1 MSNTTLQELLDKQ
14 AEEQK
19 KETSVEKTIADSFPC
34 PEGDLFSLPT
44 RADITNA
51 FNEIAGIPG
60 ELVASVQERKANREK
75 EIAELQE
82 LLKNPDLTPEEIAE
96 IEKQIEEKEK
106 FIQTAIVDGIQKQ
119 VDEIDQ
125 TITDFVEDLSDI
137 LSPYWEKSEQKRD
150 WPKEAKDAFT
160 ELLSEFHTYISTKV
174 AELISKIVSIS
185 FTINVLGLQLDV
197 LKLITSPDY
206 RKEIQDQIAGK
217 SFTLQI
223 IAKRKRLAEIE
234 KEITEIVDNIDENEF
249 NIVPGDFESV
259 NVHGNLAIIP
269 GTSAIIPDEA
279 ERLKE
284 LFAER
289 QQLEEEIEALEK
301 ARTEHVDRFFSL
313 IPEEFRQFDGEFG
326 VLDEEAKAKLTWKY
340 IKTEIKEY
348 IQQGL
353 VKVFQKL
360 IDKFDEIWDALG
372 LPSLPFSEL
381 LAIINLDIGAL
392 IRAKIDS
399 LKEKFK
405 QTKLGKIKQ
414 INTFKKEIE
423 EINKKLE
430 NENLSEEERTKL
442 LEELEKKNEEKK
454 ALEDDLLKE
463 VREFNEGVLS
473 LIEEIQIFGFDITA
487 IIGGKIESFTESIE
501 EKIAEISLE
510 FQDFKLNWH
519 KKIMMEWVN
528 IVKKFFNAIGLGA
541 IFDLLSLTWC
551 DFLKLIGM
559 PFTIPAIAGVA
570 GVMSVKNEN
579 KSTSSRLLD
588 TSEQQKFVDDEVN
601 FKNGDGTTTSFSIPS
616 ASGTLKVFRDG
627 SELSLGTDYTIAS
640 GNVVLSSALLST
652 QSVSILKI

>member
-1 MSNTTLQELLDKQ
+1 MTTLQEVLDKQ
-14 AEEQK
+14 VEEQK
-19 KETSVEKTIADSFPC
+19 KETSIEKAIADSFPC

-44 RADITNA
+44 RAEITNA

-60 ELVASVQERKANREK
+60 ELVAAVQERKANREK

-96 IEKQIEEKEK
+96 IQKQIEEKEK
-106 FIQTAIVDGIQKQ
+106 FIQTAIVDGLQKQ

-125 TITDFVEDLSDI
+125 TITDFVEDLGDI
-137 LSPYWEKSEQKRD
+137 LSPYWQKSEQKRD
-150 WPKEAKDAFT
+150 WPQEARDAFT

-185 FTINVLGLQLDV
+185 FTVNILGLQIDV
-197 LKLITSPDY
+197 LKLVASPNY
-206 RKEIQDQIAGK
+206 RKELQDQIAGK

-223 IAKRKRLAEIE
+223 VAKRKRLAEVE
-234 KEITEIVDNIDENEF
+234 KEIEEIIDNIDEEEF
-249 NIVPGDFESV
+249 AIVPTEMTELGFEDV
-259 NVHGNLAIIP
+259 VIIP
-269 GTSAIIPDEA
+269 GTEA
-279 ERLKE
+279 QRPAQADKLKE
-284 LFAER
+284 LLAEER
-289 QQLEEEIEALEK
+289 KLKEEIEALEK
-301 ARTEHVDRFFSL
+301 ARSELVDRFFSL

-414 INTFKKEIE
+414 INDVKKEIE

-430 NENLSEEERTKL
+430 NESLSEEERTKL
-442 LEELEKKNEEKK
+442 LEELEKKNAEKK

-463 VREFNEGVLS
+463 VREFNETVLS

-487 IIGGKIESFTESIE
+487 IIGGKIESFTESVE

-510 FQDFKLNWH
+510 LQDFRLNWH

-528 IVKKFFNAIGLGA
+528 LVKKFFNAIGLGA
-541 IFDLLSLTWC
+541 IFDLLTLTWC

-570 GVMSVKNEN
+570 GVMSVKKEN

-588 TSEQQKFVDDEVN
+588 TEEQQKFVDDEVN
-601 FKNGDGTTTSFSIPS
+601 FQNGDGTTTSFSIPS

-640 GNVVLSSALLST
+640 GNVVLSSALSSN

>member
-1 MSNTTLQELLDKQ
+1 MTTLQEVLDKQ
-14 AEEQK
+14 VEEQK
-19 KETSVEKTIADSFPC
+19 KETSIDKAIADSFPC
-34 PEGDLFSLPT
+34 PEGDIFSLPT

-60 ELVASVQERKANREK
+60 DLVAAVQERKANREK

-96 IEKQIEEKEK
+96 IQKQIEEKEK

-119 VDEIDQ
+119 VDEIDE
-125 TITDFVEDLSDI
+125 TITEFVEDLSDI

-160 ELLSEFHTYISTKV
+160 ELLSEFHTYISTKI
-174 AELISKIVSIS
+174 ADLISKIVSIS
-185 FTINVLGLQLDV
+185 FTVNILGLQIDV
-197 LKLITSPDY
+197 LKLITSPNY
-206 RKEIQDQIAGK
+206 RKELQDQIAGK

-223 IAKRKRLAEIE
+223 IAKRKRLAEVNEEIVKFVENHTTTATTDPITGNYVVTIDNAEELKALKDE
-234 KEITEIVDNIDENEF
+234 KEK
-249 NIVPGDFESV
+249 
-259 NVHGNLAIIP
+259 L
-269 GTSAIIPDEA
+269 
-279 ERLKE
+279 
-284 LFAER
+284 
-289 QQLEEEIEALEK
+289 QEEIEALEK
-301 ARTEHVDRFFSL
+301 ARTEHIDRFFSL

-348 IQQGL
+348 MQQGL
-353 VKVFQKL
+353 VKLFQDL
-360 IDKFDEIWDALG
+360 IGKFDKIWKALG
-372 LPSLPFSEL
+372 LPDLPFSEL
-381 LAIINLDIGAL
+381 SSIINLDIGAL
-392 IRAKIDS
+392 ISAKIDS
-399 LKEKFK
+399 LKERFK
-405 QTKLGKIKQ
+405 QSKLGKIKQ
-414 INTFKKEIE
+414 INTVKKEIE

-430 NENLSEEERTKL
+430 NESLSEEERTKL
-442 LEELEKKNEEKK
+442 LEELEKKHAEKK

-463 VREFNEGVLS
+463 VKEFNEGVLS
-473 LIEEIQIFGFDITA
+473 LIEEISIFGFDISA
-487 IIGGKIESFTESIE
+487 IIGGKIDSFTESIE

-510 FQDFKLNWH
+510 LKDFRANWH

-528 IVKKFFNAIGLGA
+528 LVKKFFNAIGLGA
-541 IFDLLSLTWC
+541 IFDLLTLTWC

-570 GVMSVKNEN
+570 GVMSVKKKN

-588 TSEQQKFVDDEVN
+588 TDEQQKFIDDEVN
-601 FKNGDGTTTSFSIPS
+601 FQNGDGTTTSFSIPS

-627 SELSLGTDYTIAS
+627 EELSSGTDFTIAS
-640 GNVVLSSALLST
+640 GNVVLSSALLSN

>member
-1 MSNTTLQELLDKQ
+1 MTTLQEVLDKQ
-14 AEEQK
+14 VEEQK
-19 KETSVEKTIADSFPC
+19 KETSIEKAIADSFPC

-44 RADITNA
+44 RAEITNA
-51 FNEIAGIPG
+51 FNEIAGITG
-60 ELVASVQERKANREK
+60 ELVAAVQERKANREK

-96 IEKQIEEKEK
+96 IQKQIEEKEK
-106 FIQTAIVDGIQKQ
+106 FIQTAIVDGLQKQ

-125 TITDFVEDLSDI
+125 TITDFVEDLGDI
-137 LSPYWEKSEQKRD
+137 LSPYWQKSEQKRD
-150 WPKEAKDAFT
+150 WPQEARDAFT

-185 FTINVLGLQLDV
+185 FTVNILGLQIDV
-197 LKLITSPDY
+197 LKLVASPNY
-206 RKEIQDQIAGK
+206 RKELQDQIAGK

-223 IAKRKRLAEIE
+223 VAKRKRLAEVE
-234 KEITEIVDNIDENEF
+234 KEIEEIIDNIDEEEF
-249 NIVPGDFESV
+249 AIVPTEMTELGFEDV
-259 NVHGNLAIIP
+259 VIIP
-269 GTSAIIPDEA
+269 GTEA
-279 ERLKE
+279 QRPAQADKLKE
-284 LFAER
+284 LLAEER
-289 QQLEEEIEALEK
+289 KLKEEIEALEK
-301 ARTEHVDRFFSL
+301 ARSEHVDRFFSL

-414 INTFKKEIE
+414 INAVKKEIE

-442 LEELEKKNEEKK
+442 LEELEKKNAEKK

-463 VREFNEGVLS
+463 VREFNETVLS

-487 IIGGKIESFTESIE
+487 IIGGKIESFTESVE

-510 FQDFKLNWH
+510 LQDFRLNWH

-528 IVKKFFNAIGLGA
+528 LVKKFFNAIGLGA

-570 GVMSVKNEN
+570 GVMSVKKEN

-588 TSEQQKFVDDEVN
+588 TEEQQKFVDDEVN
-601 FKNGDGTTTSFSIPS
+601 FQNGDGTTTSFSIPS

-640 GNVVLSSALLST
+640 GNVVLSSALSSN

>member
-1 MSNTTLQELLDKQ
+1 MTTLQEVLDKQ
-14 AEEQK
+14 VEEQK
-19 KETSVEKTIADSFPC
+19 KETSIEKAIADSFPC

-44 RADITNA
+44 RAEITNA

-60 ELVASVQERKANREK
+60 ELVAAVQERKANREK

-96 IEKQIEEKEK
+96 IQKQIEEKEK
-106 FIQTAIVDGIQKQ
+106 FIQTAIVDGLQKQ

-125 TITDFVEDLSDI
+125 TITDFVEDLGDI
-137 LSPYWEKSEQKRD
+137 LSPYWQKSEQKRD
-150 WPKEAKDAFT
+150 WPQEARDAFT

-185 FTINVLGLQLDV
+185 FTVNILGLQIDV
-197 LKLITSPDY
+197 LKLVASPNY
-206 RKEIQDQIAGK
+206 RKELQDQIAGK

-223 IAKRKRLAEIE
+223 VAKRKRLAEVE
-234 KEITEIVDNIDENEF
+234 KEIEEIIDNIDEEEF
-249 NIVPGDFESV
+249 AIVPTEMTELGFEDV
-259 NVHGNLAIIP
+259 VIIP
-269 GTSAIIPDEA
+269 GTEA
-279 ERLKE
+279 QRPAQADKLKE
-284 LFAER
+284 LLAEER
-289 QQLEEEIEALEK
+289 KLKEEIEALEK
-301 ARTEHVDRFFSL
+301 ARSEHVDRFFSL

-414 INTFKKEIE
+414 INDVKKEIE

-430 NENLSEEERTKL
+430 NESLSEEERTKL
-442 LEELEKKNEEKK
+442 LEELEKKNAEKK

-463 VREFNEGVLS
+463 VREFNETVLS

-487 IIGGKIESFTESIE
+487 IIGGKIESFTESVE

-510 FQDFKLNWH
+510 LQDFRLNWH

-528 IVKKFFNAIGLGA
+528 LVKKFFNAIGLGA
-541 IFDLLSLTWC
+541 IFDLLTLTWC

-570 GVMSVKNEN
+570 GVMSVKKEN

-588 TSEQQKFVDDEVN
+588 TEEQQKFVDDEVN
-601 FKNGDGTTTSFSIPS
+601 FQNGDGTTTSFSIPS

-640 GNVVLSSALLST
+640 GNVVLSSALSSN